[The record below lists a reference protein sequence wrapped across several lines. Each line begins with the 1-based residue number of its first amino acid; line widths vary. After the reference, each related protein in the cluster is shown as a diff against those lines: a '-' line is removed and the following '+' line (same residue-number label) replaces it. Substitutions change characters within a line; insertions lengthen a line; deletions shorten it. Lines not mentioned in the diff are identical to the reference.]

1 MFQIDSSLLNK
12 VSGCIATVPSPT
24 FRRNNHYEQHCEH
37 VNNTGESFMWTIET
51 ISKHQNRAL
60 K

>member
-1 MFQIDSSLLNK
+1 MFQIVSS
-12 VSGCIATVPSPT
+12 IATVPSPT
-24 FRRNNHYEQHCEH
+24 FRRNNHYEQHYEH
-37 VNNTGESFMWTIET
+37 VNNTGESFTWTIET